1 MAYYHTRSA
10 MAMVDVSLI
19 YSGLMVKAER
29 PLRAVRRVRRRHAAE
44 PRLPPRPLL
53 LRSGESSFITENVKQ
68 RVSRAYKR

>member
-29 PLRAVRRVRRRHAAE
+29 PLRNSSVSVWIESELGHCF
-44 PRLPPRPLL
+44 
-53 LRSGESSFITENVKQ
+53 SGQNAMLSTCT
-68 RVSRAYKR
+68 